1 MFIHWFDQ
9 CMACIIMLPKCISIS
24 GTYDKK
30 KENILNL
37 NYFYSRQRSEQEERL
52 VSTNKKQRQFVK
64 ANTGSESEKASL
76 RIPKPACSVDRMEA
90 SSWQLSA
97 EKQRHQE
104 EGPHGRPCRHACQQ
118 SEGNVLH
125 QTVKWVPLNNY
136 LVGTLETD
144 EDGKSL
150 NVFFF
155 IIIIVNVYVKTNK
168 NLLCLLWVNV
178 AALRSDQI
186 PEGRMVI

>member
-1 MFIHWFDQ
+1 MILDCIHVYSLVWS
-9 CMACIIMLPKCISIS
+9 MYGLHYYAPKVHFNFWNLWQ
-24 GTYDKK
+24 K

-125 QTVKWVPLNNY
+125 QTVKRVPLNNY

-144 EDGKSL
+144 EDRKSL
-150 NVFFF
+150 NFFF
-155 IIIIVNVYVKTNK
+155 YYYYCWC
-168 NLLCLLWVNV
+168 LC
-178 AALRSDQI
+178 
-186 PEGRMVI
+186 